1 MGSCR
6 RRMLL
11 LLLPA
16 LLLAAFTALLVGP
29 DGYFTVPGLVGLL
42 PLAAAVLAVVLCAER
57 PAVRP
62 LPGRVAGVV
71 YLLAGLACLVRAA
84 APLPA
89 LAGRFRLLAA
99 DRAMLAAGLPYVVIG
114 ALACVTLTLAAVCF
128 FRAAPAR
135 LRGDGA
141 SPMPFAGAA
150 ALGFLFE
157 LVLCFLDDP
166 VNSKNAVSQ
175 LTALSYALG
184 ALFLV
189 QLFWSFQSGDGRSV
203 TKRRRRYAL
212 LFGSYGAPAVIA
224 ALLLGGDPL
233 RLLPLIPWLLL
244 TIDSALGAVKE
255 DSSVE

>member
-42 PLAAAVLAVVLCAER
+42 PLAAAMLAAVLCAER
-57 PAVRP
+57 PAVRQ
-62 LPGRVAGVV
+62 LPGRAAGVF

-89 LAGRFRLLAA
+89 LAGRLRLLAA

-141 SPMPFAGAA
+141 PPMPFAGAA

-189 QLFWSFQSGDGRSV
+189 QLFWSFQSGDDRSV

-212 LFGSYGAPAVIA
+212 LFGSYG